1 MGEREGMSA
10 GRSPYLSVVVTSR
23 NDDHG
28 GDPLKRLQTFVNC
41 FDAQCRRTGLDAEVI
56 IVEWNPL
63 REKPRAAHLARCE
76 GRVHLECVHALA
88 EPADDLQHL
97 RLGLRRHAAGR
108 DDGRRRRER
117 RLK

>member
-1 MGEREGMSA
+1 VKGKAWSA
-10 GRSPYLSVVVTSR
+10 GRSPYLRVVVTSR

-63 REKPRAAHLARCE
+63 REKPR
-76 GRVHLECVHALA
+76 
-88 EPADDLQHL
+88 LQTLVRFHDPCSSP
-97 RLGLRRHAAGR
+97 GSMRRTCSSGVR
-108 DDGRRRRER
+108 TCTG
-117 RLK
+117 